1 MGEVKGFDS
10 LFDYSVENK
19 DKFGL
24 YKAKQKRHVKA
35 IEEADDVVKP

>member
-1 MGEVKGFDS
+1 MKEVKGFSS

-19 DKFGL
+19 EKFGL
-24 YKAKQKRHVKA
+24 YKAKKKGHVKA